1 MLVSA
6 IGKLNTY
13 SNKKAKTD
21 KHTFNGDKK
30 APADTYKATNN
41 SNTRSVKEIKNKL
54 KYRLNILA

>member
-30 APADTYKATNN
+30 SPADTYKATND
-41 SNTRSVKEIKNKL
+41 SNISSVKKISNKL